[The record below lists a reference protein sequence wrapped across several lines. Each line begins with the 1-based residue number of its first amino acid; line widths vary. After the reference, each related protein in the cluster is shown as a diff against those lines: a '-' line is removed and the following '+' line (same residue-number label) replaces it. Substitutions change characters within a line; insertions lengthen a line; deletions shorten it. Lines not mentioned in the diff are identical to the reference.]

1 MCGVVGFWLTVFT
14 TVIGLLLISA
24 AFSLLLLPLSLAS
37 YQAKGYQSGMII
49 AMLVIGAV
57 CLLTFPV
64 YEKYFSKKSFIPFY
78 LLTNRSVVGACLL
91 SAFLFI
97 SF

>member
-1 MCGVVGFWLTVFT
+1 
-14 TVIGLLLISA
+14 
-24 AFSLLLLPLSLAS
+24 
-37 YQAKGYQSGMII
+37 MII